1 MRHILILF
9 SSSDVISHPFLPF
22 LPYNRGIGLRD
33 SFISIFNFNHHKIHK
48 RPATRPQFVYHT
60 KINSEIIIIII
71 IYYYCSLDV
80 ISHSSPSSPSP
91 PPLPSLPFIHSFIGK
106 FKFVSIDNCSVL
118 KFQLSLSLTNYIL
131 LILLLLQ

>member
-1 MRHILILF
+1 MKEEFIRCDLITHISNNNKISNMRHILILF
-9 SSSDVISHPFLPF
+9 SSSDVISLPFLPF

-48 RPATRPQFVYHT
+48 RPAARPQFVYRT

-91 PPLPSLPFIHSFIGK
+91 PATTTITTIHTLAFIHR
-106 FKFVSIDNCSVL
+106 
-118 KFQLSLSLTNYIL
+118 
-131 LILLLLQ
+131 